1 MNNLLDATIRRDA
14 QLLRFGTYLKSK
26 YINPTMQRLSR
37 EIPSLLTDYQDLS
50 KFEQKK
56 LAREIREL
64 IDKRMTAMFESI
76 TKELHGMTAE
86 EAEFIEGLYED
97 FTGAV
102 FAPVV
107 ATTAIKAADGAILS
121 LEKNI
126 GKTVGLWSEL
136 LEQNK
141 LTAIKEVDAI
151 VRDGFRAGRTLNDM
165 AVDLRG
171 TYNKS
176 TKSYM
181 GGILNGVNANRAE
194 ALARTGVSHYSNRAR
209 DSFAEDNKKII
220 PESVFFATLDNRT
233 TTQCLHFHLS
243 RWKNDDP
250 KKPVLPLHFGER
262 SVYLFAGN
270 GIDPLEGTRPVI
282 GGKKGA
288 ADEFES
294 RQDRTDKKVKYKG
307 RKDLDVF
314 TVDQVSAKV
323 TAQKWL
329 ERQPRFF
336 VESTLGKARAK
347 LFLDGGLKI
356 DKFTNLQGRP
366 LTLEELRATAEGER
380 AWRRAGL
387 D

>member
-14 QLLRFGTYLKSK
+14 QLLRFGTYLKSE

-76 TKELHGMTAE
+76 TKELHGMAAE

-107 ATTAIKAADGAILS
+107 AATAIKAADGAILS

-136 LEQNK
+136 IEQNK

>member
-14 QLLRFGTYLKSK
+14 QLLRFGTYLKSE
-26 YINPTMQRLSR
+26 YINLTMQRLSR

-64 IDKRMTAMFESI
+64 IDKRMTLMFESI

-102 FAPVV
+102 FASVV

-136 LEQNK
+136 IEQNK

-209 DSFAEDNKKII
+209 DSFAETNKKII

-336 VESTLGKARAK
+336 VESTLGKTRAK

-366 LTLEELRATAEGER
+366 LTLAELRATAEGER

>member
-209 DSFAEDNKKII
+209 DSFAETNKKII

>member
-209 DSFAEDNKKII
+209 DSFAETNKKII

-336 VESTLGKARAK
+336 VESTLGKTRAK